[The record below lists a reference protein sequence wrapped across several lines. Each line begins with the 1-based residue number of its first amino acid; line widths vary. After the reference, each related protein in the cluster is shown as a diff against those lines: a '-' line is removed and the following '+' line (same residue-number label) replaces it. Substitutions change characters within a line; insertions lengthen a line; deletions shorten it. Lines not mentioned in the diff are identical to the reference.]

1 MIFADRVSE
10 DNDDDDDDDDNDE
23 DHEDD
28 NNKNSDED
36 NEEDDNESENDYD
49 ENQDEDNNTI
59 MPPKLKRVALQS
71 PKKAKSKEPQ
81 VEKLTSAVSKKLNIT
96 TTSPPPAKPYS
107 MMTLDG
113 YIVKPYTHRFVDY
126 VEVDIH
132 VAGPLPEHGYKVELC
147 ANGWSLIWRRAI
159 PDYFFESKRMVS
171 MLKNSYH
178 PNDSRVIA
186 QDNVVQQIRTGGT
199 ESKGLHFAAAEDA
212 MIVQLGV
219 VCTGN
224 VRVTEDLKKIGEVVY
239 NGHTHFQFNTIY
251 TCRVKTMKE
260 RTTQRRRVRRVVHDS
275 DEDLSEEENSD
286 GEDDDDEEMTPVGVC
301 SVPP

>member
-1 MIFADRVSE
+1 MIFTDRVSE
-10 DNDDDDDDDDNDE
+10 DNDDDDDDNEE
-23 DHEDD
+23 DHDDD
-28 NNKNSDED
+28 NNESSDED
-36 NEEDDNESENDYD
+36 NEEDDNESENEYD

-59 MPPKLKRVALQS
+59 MPPKLKPVALQS

-96 TTSPPPAKPYS
+96 ASPPPVKPYS

-132 VAGPLPEHGYKVELC
+132 VAGPLPEHAYKVELC

-186 QDNVVQQIRTGGT
+186 QDNVVQQIRTGAT

-239 NGHTHFQFNTIY
+239 SGHTHFQFNTIY

-260 RTTQRRRVRRVVHDS
+260 RTTQKRRVRRVVHDS

-286 GEDDDDEEMTPVGVC
+286 GVDDDDDEEMLPVGVGT
-301 SVPP
+301 VPP